1 VVAGPRRSRWSL
13 RLRVKEH
20 LYMKSIVIGGVGA
33 VLVLWLG
40 YSLGYHHGLREERRA
55 WEATE

>member
-1 VVAGPRRSRWSL
+1 
-13 RLRVKEH
+13 
-20 LYMKSIVIGGVGA
+20 MKSIVIGGVGA